1 MRILWTCLALLMS
14 CLGTV
19 TAAER
24 VAQPNIVLIFTD
36 DQGYGDVG
44 CFGATDIKT
53 PQIDRLAREGMRFT
67 DFYVSQ
73 AVCTASRAAL
83 MTGCYA
89 NRVGLHGALNH
100 QSNVGIHPD
109 EVLLPELCRSR
120 GYATAIFGK
129 WHLGHRPQFLPLQNG
144 FQQFLGLPYSN
155 DNGRKHPVVKDI
167 PALPLIDGNKVVAE
181 EPDQS
186 TFTRQFTARAT
197 AFIEQHR
204 DQPFFLYVP
213 HVMPHVPIFAS
224 ETYKGRSKRGLYGD
238 VVEELDWSVG
248 EILNTLDRL
257 KLTEN
262 TLVIFATDNGP
273 FLSYGAHAGSAGKLR
288 EGKLT
293 TFEGGMRVPC
303 LMRWPGQIP
312 AGVTCTEVAAT
323 IDFVPTVAK
332 LIGATLPTHRI
343 DGLDIWPLMSGQADA
358 KSPHDSYYFYAA
370 EELQA
375 VRSGDWKLHFPHEY
389 LTVDGPPGL
398 DGKPANFANMK
409 PQSMQK
415 SGLTGIASRHG
426 YRVANI
432 EESLFNLRTDISES
446 KNVAADHPDIVAR
459 LKQLAET
466 ARADLGDTM
475 TKRVGTGTRAV
486 GRVE

>member
-1 MRILWTCLALLMS
+1 
-14 CLGTV
+14 
-19 TAAER
+19 
-24 VAQPNIVLIFTD
+24 
-36 DQGYGDVG
+36 
-44 CFGATDIKT
+44 
-53 PQIDRLAREGMRFT
+53 
-67 DFYVSQ
+67 
-73 AVCTASRAAL
+73 

-155 DNGRKHPVVKDI
+155 DNGRKHPVVRDI
-167 PALPLIDGNKVVAE
+167 PPLPLIDGNKIVAE

-186 TFTRQFTARAT
+186 TFTRRFTTRAT
-197 AFIEQHR
+197 AFIEQHH
-204 DQPFFLYVP
+204 DEPFFLYVP
-213 HVMPHVPIFAS
+213 HVMPHVPIFAA
-224 ETYKGRSKRGLYGD
+224 ETYKGRSERGLYGD

-257 KLTEN
+257 KLAEN

-312 AGVTCTEVAAT
+312 AGTTCKEVAAT
-323 IDFVPTVAK
+323 IDFVPTIAK

-343 DGLDIWPLMSGQADA
+343 DGLDIWPLLSGQAGA
-358 KSPHDSYYFYAA
+358 KSPHEAYYFYAA

-375 VRSGDWKLHFPHEY
+375 VRSGDWKLHFAHEY

-415 SGLTGIASRHG
+415 SGLAGIASRHG

-432 EESLFNLRTDISES
+432 EESLFNLRTDIGES
-446 KNVAADHPDIVAR
+446 KNVAAEHPEIVVR
-459 LKQLAET
+459 LKHLAEA
-466 ARADLGDTM
+466 ARADLGDTL
-475 TKRVGTGTRAV
+475 TKRTGTGTRAV
-486 GRVE
+486 GRAE